1 MQVKCD
7 QCGEPALPTDS
18 TCWHC
23 GQTLEGR
30 EGLNADVKTAG
41 DSWRG
46 TDGTNAVVAYGIMTA
61 LVIVAALVV
70 MGMLGSRPLLQI
82 AVGTKTPEEW
92 KSVLPADNAF
102 IVDLPEEW
110 VVWDGSDAD
119 QSESLD
125 RRLSE
130 DAYLILGTHPF
141 GAEVDD
147 MEIRFVAQD
156 DNVVNDLPRLFLVVA
171 NSHVLAGLSYQEA
184 IQFLSKSE
192 YQVRRVEIVDNFDK
206 SNLSISVETPLDD
219 GEGDSLRCRQ
229 QYILG
234 NESVLLVAVCSPEI
248 RYPVQ
253 EHNIL
258 SILESFQRL
267 SR

>member
-1 MQVKCD
+1 MHVICD
-7 QCGEPALPTDS
+7 QCGEPALATDS

-23 GQTLEGR
+23 GQPLAGR
-30 EGLNADVKTAG
+30 ERLNVDVKTAA

-46 TDGTNAVVAYGIMTA
+46 TDNTNAVVAYGIMTA

-70 MGMLGSRPLLQI
+70 MGMMGSRPMLQI
-82 AVGTKTPEEW
+82 AVGTQTPEEW
-92 KSVLPADNAF
+92 KSISPADNAF
-102 IVDLPEEW
+102 FVNLPEEW
-110 VVWDGSDAD
+110 DVWDGADED

-130 DAYLILGTHPF
+130 DAYLTLGTHPF

-147 MEIRFVAQD
+147 MEIRFIAQD
-156 DNVVNDLPRLFLVVA
+156 ENAVNELPGLFLVVA
-171 NSHVLAGLSYQEA
+171 NSQVLAGLSYEEA

-192 YQVRRVEIVDNFDK
+192 YQLRRVEIVDNFDK

-234 NESVLLVAVCSPEI
+234 NESVMLVAVCSPEI
-248 RYPVQ
+248 RYQAQ

-258 SILESFQRL
+258 NILDSFQRL